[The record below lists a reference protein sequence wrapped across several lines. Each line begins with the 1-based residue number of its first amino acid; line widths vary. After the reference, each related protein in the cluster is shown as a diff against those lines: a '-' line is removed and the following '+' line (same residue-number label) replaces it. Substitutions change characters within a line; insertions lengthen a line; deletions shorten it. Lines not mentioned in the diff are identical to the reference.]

1 MKNKYAHNSK
11 ISEAKIRQ
19 IVRLFAIDL
28 NALQIAEL
36 AGVNRNT
43 VNRYLSAFRERIAR
57 HCEAE
62 TPVRHSVAPDEVS
75 GDNLASGERDKSL
88 EHDTAVVLGLFR
100 REGKIY
106 TEIVPNFSRT
116 TLRKVARG
124 RLDMEELSPCA
135 HWREYDGLVDLG
147 CQKLFRLV
155 PAANESGGRQFSGV
169 ESFWAFAKTRL
180 LRFRG
185 VQKHALYVNLKECEF
200 RFNHRNEDI
209 YSIMLKMLRE
219 DPLCGKLSNEG

>member
-62 TPVRHSVAPDEVS
+62 TPARLPVPSQEGGHGNVAAGEQDAPHEPDS
-75 GDNLASGERDKSL
+75 
-88 EHDTAVVLGLFR
+88 AVVLGLFR
-100 REGKIY
+100 REGRIY
-106 TEIVPNFSRT
+106 TEIIPNFSKAA
-116 TLRKVARG
+116 LRKIVRG
-124 RLDMEELSPCA
+124 RLSIDALSPLA
-135 HWREYDGLVDLG
+135 RWREYDGLVDLG
-147 CQKLFRLV
+147 CQKLFRLA
-155 PAANESGGRQFSGV
+155 PDAREAGGRQFSGV

-185 VQKHALYVNLKECEF
+185 IQKHALYVNLKECEF

-219 DPLCGKLSNEG
+219 DPLC